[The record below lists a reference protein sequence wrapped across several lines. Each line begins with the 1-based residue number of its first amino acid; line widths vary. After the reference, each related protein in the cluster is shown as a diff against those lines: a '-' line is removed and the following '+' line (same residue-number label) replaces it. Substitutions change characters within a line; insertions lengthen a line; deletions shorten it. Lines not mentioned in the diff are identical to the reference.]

1 MSGGGGEH
9 AAPAPAA
16 KAPAATPVD
25 PVEDLAKH
33 IFIQLTAAIYSQA
46 GQKPEPKPVVA
57 ISFKLAEA
65 FIAGNFEVNTAARE
79 AREAKARSS
88 VDVSKIE
95 IDFGSVSAAAAAAK
109 PPPAAAAA
117 PAKK

>member
-16 KAPAATPVD
+16 KPAAGPPVD
-25 PVEDLAKH
+25 PVEELAKRV
-33 IFIQLTAAIYSQA
+33 FVELSGQIYSQA
-46 GQKPEPKPVVA
+46 GQKPEPKQVVA

-65 FIAGNFEVNTAARE
+65 FIAGNFEFNTAARE
-79 AREAKARSS
+79 AREAKAKAS

-95 IDFGSVSAAAAAAK
+95 IDFGSVGASAK
-109 PPPAAAAA
+109 AAA
-117 PAKK
+117 PAAAPAPAKK